1 MPLTRLTSLARLTP
15 SQALE
20 LAAGVLAEAA
30 RGEEPDPGGEPVLAG
45 EVVVGTDGRVAL
57 RTAADGGPPAGGPAV
72 AVVLADL
79 GGAARVRGRPVDPAA
94 EQLLTRL
101 ERAGAD
107 LRVAGVPAVARTL
120 GEAAAALDRGAVRAE
135 LAALVRAVGGTA
147 AGRGASGGGAGPAR
161 VASPEGREAP
171 ATKAATGG
179 SRTARRRIGAWL
191 LSVLV
196 LGAVVAVEVAV
207 LRDDIAT
214 DVALL
219 LDAGRS
225 GAPPSTEPEPDGPPV
240 VPPAPPAAGAVT
252 GVDLRPLDACTP
264 GAPCSVRLLV
274 RLAPA
279 PDPQVVTWS
288 YQVVDRC
295 TSAAQTAPGGT
306 VTVPAG
312 AERAEAVGTV
322 ALPAV
327 AAAAVVAVTEQP
339 AVAASPPVFAGSC
352 LPDPRAG

>member
-30 RGEEPDPGGEPVLAG
+30 EGGEPDPGGDPVLAG

-57 RTAADGGPPAGGPAV
+57 RTAADGGPPTGGPAV

-79 GGAARVRGRPVDPAA
+79 VGAARVRGRPVDPAA

-107 LRVAGVPAVARTL
+107 LPVAGVPAVARTL

-147 AGRGASGGGAGPAR
+147 AGRGAGPAR
-161 VASPEGREAP
+161 AAGDPSPEGRAAP
-171 ATKAATGG
+171 AGEAASGG
-179 SRTARRRIGAWL
+179 SRTTRRRIGAWL

-225 GAPPSTEPEPDGPPV
+225 EAPPSTEPEPDGPPV

-279 PDPQVVTWS
+279 PGPQVVTWS
-288 YQVVDRC
+288 YRVVDRC
-295 TSAAQTAPGGT
+295 TGAAQTAPGGT

-322 ALPAV
+322 PLPAV